1 MNVSL
6 IVGAVL
12 AIVLGALDAEL
23 RQKLGVGV
31 DLGLV
36 LGGLA
41 ALGVHAGVSIS
52 ASSAPKQ

>member
-6 IVGAVL
+6 IAGAVL

-23 RQKLGVGV
+23 RQKLGIGV

-36 LGGLA
+36 LGGLT
-41 ALGVHAGVSIS
+41 ALGVHAGVTIS
-52 ASSAPKQ
+52 ASGAPKQ